1 VELLATRVARR
12 ETKTFFFSEEQNT
25 FLAREAARAERRRF
39 AVRGEGAG
47 ASRDRG
53 SARREERAVACFL
66 SV

>member
-25 FLAREAARAERRRF
+25 ILAREA
-39 AVRGEGAG
+39 
-47 ASRDRG
+47 
-53 SARREERAVACFL
+53 ARREERAVACFL

>member
-25 FLAREAARAERRRF
+25 ILA
-39 AVRGEGAG
+39 
-47 ASRDRG
+47 RDRG